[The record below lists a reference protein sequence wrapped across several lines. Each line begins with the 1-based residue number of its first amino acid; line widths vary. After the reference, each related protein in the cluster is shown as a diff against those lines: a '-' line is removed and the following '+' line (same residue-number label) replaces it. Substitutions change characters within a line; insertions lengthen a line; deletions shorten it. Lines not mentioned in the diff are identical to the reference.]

1 MITRAKKREFIEDIK
16 KANWY
21 EGPMTG
27 FSECAKCGQ
36 CCLKNACAC
45 VPEDFDD
52 LSVKGIEKILDSGK
66 YMICAFYGN
75 ASMPNGIPIE
85 ALPVITAREVGC
97 PDNGIY
103 ITMLHSKCAM
113 LGPNGC
119 KLSEDERPSQGLLLI
134 PDGKGCK
141 CYLDAPT
148 DFWREHWNALD
159 EVIKKRTGK
168 TCQELFEEELRP
180 LATSIKRAIQ
190 MAVLYGGSI
199 SYQEF
204 MTAEAMKRLGVFYG
218 LFGKKLGEVM
228 DDFIDWVDVRPV
240 K

>member
-1 MITRAKKREFIEDIK
+1 MNDIEIITELYKRLCDASIK
-16 KANWY
+16 K
-21 EGPMTG
+21 
-27 FSECAKCGQ
+27 
-36 CCLKNACAC
+36 
-45 VPEDFDD
+45 D
-52 LSVKGIEKILDSGK
+52 I
-66 YMICAFYGN
+66 
-75 ASMPNGIPIE
+75 
-85 ALPVITAREVGC
+85 
-97 PDNGIY
+97 
-103 ITMLHSKCAM
+103 
-113 LGPNGC
+113 
-119 KLSEDERPSQGLLLI
+119 
-134 PDGKGCK
+134 
-141 CYLDAPT
+141 DAPT
-148 DFWREHWNALD
+148 DFWREHWDALD

-180 LATSIKRAIQ
+180 LATRIKRAIQ